1 MLSLCVEHIFELC
14 LGWSQIQHLHP
25 CGPPERLPP
34 GRQIAKAAPAGA
46 PAEGGRGN
54 TPLPAAW
61 FMLAACNAAMGA
73 MGAMNLIDVGT
84 AENMCMIIRYYR

>member
-1 MLSLCVEHIFELC
+1 MLHSY
-14 LGWSQIQHLHP
+14 GKPPGRSQIQHLHP
-25 CGPPERLPP
+25 YGPPERLPP

-54 TPLPAAW
+54 TPLPAAC

-84 AENMCMIIRYYR
+84 AENIILYIYIYR